1 MITLM
6 TCSRP
11 RNVFLLTCVVIA
23 AIASVGRAETE
34 PADAARREV
43 ASSRK
48 LRFVFITCAVDQAF
62 FAPVKKGMQDAAR
75 MLEVECAFVGTQG
88 VDVPAQVAMVRQ
100 AIADGVDGIA
110 LNIIDPIAFDEVI
123 AEAIAKGIPV
133 VAFNVDD
140 SSTPNGRLAAVS
152 QQVYNAGKSV
162 AERAVR
168 NIPEGAHVLLTK
180 HDEGVSA
187 LDQRQRGEQDVLK
200 SKSIRWTTVITG
212 NDATKG
218 AEVVAEALRNHP
230 EICVVLGSGQSDTEA
245 AGRAIAAHFADQGYW
260 AAGFDLSPK
269 TLELIEQ
276 RHLRFTVDQQPYAQ
290 GFYPVVQLALQRRYG
305 LAPSN
310 LDPGAAMI
318 DRGNVEQVK
327 RLSAEGFR

>member
-1 MITLM
+1 MK
-6 TCSRP
+6 CSRQ
-11 RNVFLLTCVVIA
+11 RITFLLMCVAAFA
-23 AIASVGRAETE
+23 AIIPDASVEAE
-34 PADAARREV
+34 PAYASNGEDAQP
-43 ASSRK
+43 RK

-62 FAPVKKGMQDAAR
+62 FGPVKKGMHDAAR
-75 MLEVECAFVGTQG
+75 MLDLECEFIGTPG
-88 VDVPAQVAMVRQ
+88 VDVPAQAAMVRQ

-110 LNIIDPIAFDEVI
+110 LNIIDPIAFDEVV
-123 AEAIAKGIPV
+123 AEAIASGIPV

-140 SSTPNGRLAAVS
+140 FSTPNARLAAVS
-152 QQVYNAGKSV
+152 QQIYNAGKSV
-162 AERAVR
+162 AERAMR
-168 NIPEGAHVLLTK
+168 DIPQRAHVLLTK

-187 LDQRQRGEQDVLK
+187 LDERQRGEQDALK

-212 NDATKG
+212 NDSTNG

-230 EICVVLGSGQSDTEA
+230 EIRVVLGSGQSDTEA
-245 AGRAIAAHFADQGYW
+245 AGRAVAEHFADQGYW

-276 RHLRFTVDQQPYAQ
+276 GHIRFTVDQQPYAQ

-305 LAPSN
+305 LAPSSF
-310 LDPGAAMI
+310 DPGAAMI

-327 RLSAEGFR
+327 RLAAEGYR